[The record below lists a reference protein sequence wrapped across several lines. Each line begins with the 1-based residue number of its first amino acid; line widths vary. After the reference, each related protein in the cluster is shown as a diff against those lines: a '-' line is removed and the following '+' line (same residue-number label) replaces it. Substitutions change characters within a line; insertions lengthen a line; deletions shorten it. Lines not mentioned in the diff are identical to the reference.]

1 MVQENSL
8 KKVLVI
14 CGATATG
21 KTALAIECAKLLG
34 TEIVSADSM
43 CVYKGFDVG
52 TAKPTEEEKE
62 GIPYHMIDVAEPT
75 AEYSVGDYREG
86 ALPIIEGLLKRGK
99 IPIICGGTG
108 FYVNSVL
115 FDLSYGNTPKNEEV
129 RNYYE
134 NIAAL
139 DGNERLHDIL
149 REKDPATAE
158 KLHPNDV
165 KRIVRALEI
174 YEVSGRRKSE
184 ISDGSEPIY
193 DYSSFCIDFKREEL
207 YGRINARVDDMIA
220 AGLIDEVKGLLDGGV
235 SENSQ
240 SMQGIG
246 YKEVCAGLKA
256 GQSAE
261 EIAEAIKFNTRH
273 YAKRQITFFKKDP
286 RLIHI
291 ESGDVK
297 EMAKFIIGKL

>member
-21 KTALAIECAKLLG
+21 KTALAIECAKTLD

-86 ALPIIEGLLKRGK
+86 ALPIIDGLIARGK

-108 FYVNSVL
+108 FYVNSLL
-115 FDLSYGNTPKNEEV
+115 FDLSYGNAPKNEGV
-129 RNYYE
+129 RSYYE
-134 NIAAL
+134 EIAAR
-139 DGNERLHDIL
+139 DGKEKLHDIL
-149 REKDPATAE
+149 REKDPLTAE

-184 ISDGSEPIY
+184 ISDGNEPRY

-207 YGRINARVDDMIA
+207 YDRINSRVDAMIA
-220 AGLIDEVKGLLDGGV
+220 AGLIEEVINLLDCGV
-235 SENSQ
+235 GEGAQ

-246 YKEVCAGLKA
+246 YKEVCAGLKE
-256 GQSAE
+256 GRSAE
-261 EIAEAIKFNTRH
+261 E
-273 YAKRQITFFKKDP
+273 
-286 RLIHI
+286 
-291 ESGDVK
+291 
-297 EMAKFIIGKL
+297 